1 MKKLAVKFI
10 VSIIALASVF
20 TAIQLLKTDH
30 QALTSGEIELILVD
44 ESGTVVYEEWIT
56 FEEGMTFYDV
66 LQAHFELTCANA
78 SYQADDTCSYTFS
91 SFGSSDKVILGIK
104 GTTFELV
111 TDWQHSYLS
120 IYKWDGSEFR
130 LTAQGVMQ
138 LVFEDQDR
146 IKISVEEV
154 W

>member
-20 TAIQLLKTDH
+20 TAIKLLQTDNH
-30 QALTSGEIELILVD
+30 ATTSGEIELILID
-44 ESGTVVYEEWIT
+44 ASGTTIYEEWLT
-56 FEEGMTFYDV
+56 YEEGMSFYDI
-66 LQAHFELTCANA
+66 LQSHFELTCANA

-104 GTTFELV
+104 GTTFELL
-111 TDWQHSYLS
+111 TDWQNTYLS

-130 LTAQGVMQ
+130 LTSQGVMQ
-138 LVFEDQDR
+138 LAFEDQDR

>member
-1 MKKLAVKFI
+1 MKKFAVKFI

-20 TAIQLLKTDH
+20 TAIKLLQTNSH
-30 QALTSGEIELILVD
+30 TLESGEIELTLVD
-44 ESGTVVYEEWIT
+44 IDGTVVYEEWIA

-91 SFGSSDKVILGIK
+91 SFGSSDKVILGLK
-104 GTTFELV
+104 GTTFELM
-111 TDWQHSYLS
+111 TDWQHTYLS
-120 IYKWDGSEFR
+120 LYLWDGSEFR
-130 LTAQGVMQ
+130 LTPQGVMQ

-146 IKISVEEV
+146 IKITVEEV